1 MTPAGLRAVG
11 ALHEL
16 AEEVD
21 PTFGP
26 GGGASRG
33 DRCMGIQHLLGYFL
47 HDHFADTADRDSRRV
62 DPAKA
67 GSGVIGWL
75 TTCSRG

>member
-1 MTPAGLRAVG
+1 
-11 ALHEL
+11 
-16 AEEVD
+16 
-21 PTFGP
+21 
-26 GGGASRG
+26 
-33 DRCMGIQHLLGYFL
+33 MGIQHLLGYFL
-47 HDHFADTADRDSRRV
+47 HDHFADTVTVTRRRD